1 MVAEIA
7 RYLNKS
13 CLLIRSILADSKDGI
28 PALLT
33 KINEFNELLY
43 DHIIPLLFK
52 ELYDIAEFDHHE
64 EHTLELVKVPENG
77 EPFKFNA
84 KKDLL
89 ASIFAPEFSRF
100 KDKSFHLDNYCFDS
114 KPERD
119 LFWNM
124 LHDSKIKNV
133 YFTGMLTHGQTEFYV
148 SYIDPE
154 SNTLRNYYPDF
165 LVQLPDD
172 SYVIVEV
179 KGDNKIDD
187 AVVQAKAAYA
197 TQMAMASG
205 MKYKMIAGSQAVAG
219 LIL

>member
-1 MVAEIA
+1 MASLGA
-7 RYLNKS
+7 
-13 CLLIRSILADSKDGI
+13 
-28 PALLT
+28 
-33 KINEFNELLY
+33 
-43 DHIIPLLFK
+43 
-52 ELYDIAEFDHHE
+52 
-64 EHTLELVKVPENG
+64 PEYS
-77 EPFKFNA
+77 PFKN
-84 KKDLL
+84 
-89 ASIFAPEFSRF
+89 
-100 KDKSFHLDNYCFDS
+100 KSFHLDNYCFDS

-179 KGDNKIDD
+179 KGDSKIGD

-219 LIL
+219 LVL